1 MTRPPTISPM
11 FVETSA
17 SMSIGVPPGLV
28 NRVYRPPIT
37 GRPSQTLCY
46 PSAAMAKRTRYPSR
60 TKTRPAVKRVT
71 QPEANAAIPNVLRG
85 PSVLD
90 APDLLDSPSV
100 PNDEMPVRSSSSLTE
115 TEFHRAEQ
123 LEAELVAKERE
134 AIAESLRR
142 RSRGEEQA
150 VGRPADHNAPLSV
163 RAAHEYAYVARD
175 VKRIAATAGLMI
187 GILAVLYI
195 LTNVLGVIT
204 L

>member
-1 MTRPPTISPM
+1 
-11 FVETSA
+11 
-17 SMSIGVPPGLV
+17 
-28 NRVYRPPIT
+28 
-37 GRPSQTLCY
+37 
-46 PSAAMAKRTRYPSR
+46 MAKRTRYPSR
-60 TKTRPAVKRVT
+60 TKARPAAKRVT
-71 QPEANAAIPNVLRG
+71 QPEADAPRANVLRR
-85 PSVLD
+85 PSILD
-90 APDLLDSPSV
+90 TPDILDSPSA
-100 PNDEMPVRSSSSLTE
+100 PDDEMPVRSSSSLTE

>member
-1 MTRPPTISPM
+1 
-11 FVETSA
+11 
-17 SMSIGVPPGLV
+17 
-28 NRVYRPPIT
+28 
-37 GRPSQTLCY
+37 
-46 PSAAMAKRTRYPSR
+46 MAKRTRYQNR
-60 TKTRPAVKRVT
+60 MKARPAVKRVT
-71 QPEANAAIPNVLRG
+71 RAEPDAASTNVLRR

-90 APDLLDSPSV
+90 APDALDAPSA
-100 PNDEMPVRSSSSLTE
+100 PDDEMPVRSSSSLTE
-115 TEFHRAEQ
+115 SEFHRAEQ

-142 RSRGEEQA
+142 RARGEEQPA
-150 VGRPADHNAPLSV
+150 GRLADHNAPLSV

-175 VKRIAATAGLMI
+175 VKRIAVTAGLMI